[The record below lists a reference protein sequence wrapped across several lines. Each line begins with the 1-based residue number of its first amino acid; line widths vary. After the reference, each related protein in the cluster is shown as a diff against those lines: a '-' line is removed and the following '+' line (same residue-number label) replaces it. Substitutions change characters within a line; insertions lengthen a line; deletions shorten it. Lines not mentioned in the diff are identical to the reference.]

1 MGTSVSDTPD
11 LQPRVSFLQLAWK
24 HLNFYIE
31 NQKHASVFFRQL
43 PVHDVDGQI
52 KHHNYQRW
60 YVVKLYLI
68 FPILSSEQPVTS
80 LASVDVLWIQH
91 QEKLWENM
99 VQKLIL

>member
-31 NQKHASVFFRQL
+31 NQKHVGVFFS
-43 PVHDVDGQI
+43 PASGPWCWWSN
-52 KHHNYQRW
+52 HNYQRW

-80 LASVDVLWIQH
+80 LASVDVLWLQH